1 VGGVVVWK
9 IWIRDPLAP
18 VVVPRTAHAGSR
30 RYSPSSLV
38 WCGPRAPPCPRPPL
52 ASSRPA
58 GRPVPSYWSRPR
70 SRTVVGHR
78 RSRGLPEVR
87 GAEDAPYGHQ
97 GRRAGGGAGRGRRRR
112 ARKLGGAQLRGAPL
126 RPYLRPQ
133 AWRPSFAE
141 PATSELRATAARG
154 GRPTRHAARTAS
166 TGSGARGPGSGVP
179 RPRCG
184 RPARASRLGS
194 RDTVL
199 LPAGR
204 QWMNTLRLLTI

>member
-112 ARKLGGAQLRGAPL
+112 ARKLGGAQLRGAPS

-141 PATSELRATAARG
+141 PATSELGDRGARRATH
-154 GRPTRHAARTAS
+154 PTCPRTAS
-166 TGSGARGPGSGVP
+166 TGSGRRGPAP
-179 RPRCG
+179 RPCG
-184 RPARASRLGS
+184 RPRLAPRKPRPCCS
-194 RDTVL
+194 
-199 LPAGR
+199 PAGR